1 MATIALLSALLLSP
15 QEDPTREQA
24 AQALRRAADFFRAK
38 AGVQGGYAWRVSED
52 LSLREGE
59 GKCTATMAWVQ
70 PPGTPAVGQAFLEAW
85 EATKVPAY
93 LEAVRETA
101 RALARGQ
108 LRSGGWTYSIEF
120 DPEAR
125 KKVAYRVEPE
135 GPRQFDT
142 STLDD
147 DTTQAALLFL
157 VRADR
162 ALESKDEAVHGAA
175 EVGLAALLKAQHPSG
190 GWPQRFDGP
199 ADPARVPA
207 RKASYPDSWSR
218 EWPKPDYKSYVTL
231 NDGLVEDAVGLLLE
245 AARTYEKPEYRA
257 AALKAGDF
265 LILAQMPDPQP
276 AWAQQY
282 DAEMRPA
289 WARKFEPPSVTG
301 GESQGALRV
310 LLRLY
315 RETGEKKYLEPVP
328 RAIEYLRASRLAD
341 GRAAR
346 FYELR
351 TNKPLYFTREYALT
365 YADDDLP
372 THYGFKTGC
381 TVDRIAEEFERLK
394 AADPAALGDPGR
406 PGRPKLNDAIA
417 KDAREAIAAL
427 DAEGR
432 WVTPGRMKTHEGAT
446 ATRVIESSAFIRN
459 ARALSRYLAAT
470 RP

>member
-1 MATIALLSALLLSP
+1 MNLLAAFLLLSSP
-15 QEDPTREQA
+15 QEDLSREQA
-24 AQALRRAADFFRAK
+24 AQALRRAVDFFRAK

-59 GKCTATMAWVQ
+59 GKCTATMVWVQ
-70 PPGTPAVGQAFLEAW
+70 PPGTPAVGLAFLEAW
-85 EATKVPAY
+85 EATKDPAY

-101 RALARGQ
+101 RALVRGQ

-120 DPEAR
+120 DPGAR
-125 KKVAYRVEPE
+125 KKFAYRVEPE
-135 GPRQFDT
+135 GPRRFDT

-162 ALESKDEAVHGAA
+162 TLEFKDEAVHGAA
-175 EVGLAALLKAQHPSG
+175 EYGLSALLKAQHPCG

-199 ADPARVPA
+199 ADPAKFPA
-207 RKASYPDSWSR
+207 RKASYPETWPK

-245 AARTYEKPEYRA
+245 AARVYEKPEYRA

-289 WARKFEPPSVTG
+289 WARKFEPPAVTG

-315 RETGEKKYLEPVP
+315 RETGEKRFLEPVP
-328 RAIEYLRASRLAD
+328 RAIGYLRASRLAD

-394 AADPAALGDPGR
+394 AADPATLGTAEKPGR
-406 PGRPKLNDAIA
+406 AKLNDRIL

-432 WVTPGRMKTHEGAT
+432 WVTPGRMKTHEDAT
-446 ATRVIESSAFIRN
+446 AERVIESSAFIRN
-459 ARALSRYLAAT
+459 ARAISRYLAAE